1 MIKTQVRFADKS
13 PIRGI
18 FSMIVRK
25 NGVLVEVYTDH
36 TLIVNG
42 ARNHAAHLFAGDTS
56 GMSVQKIAFGTS
68 GAPPQ
73 DTDTAITNPFA
84 KNVDGFAYPDM
95 GQLRVDWSLSI
106 SEDNG
111 QAIMEF
117 GLLAADGTLL
127 ARKVRNNPIY
137 KESDISIE
145 GRWTIVF

>member
-1 MIKTQVRFADKS
+1 MVKTQDKF

-18 FSMIVRK
+18 FSMTVRK
-25 NGVLVEVYTDH
+25 NGVVIEEYADH
-36 TLIVNG
+36 NLIVNG

-56 GMSVQKIAFGTS
+56 GMSIQRIAFGTS
-68 GAPPQ
+68 GTPPQ
-73 DTDTAITNPFA
+73 DTDTIITNPFA
-84 KNVDGFAYPDM
+84 KNVDGFGYPDI

-127 ARKVRNNPIY
+127 ARKVRENPIH
-137 KESDISIE
+137 KAQDISIE
-145 GRWTIVF
+145 GHWTIVF